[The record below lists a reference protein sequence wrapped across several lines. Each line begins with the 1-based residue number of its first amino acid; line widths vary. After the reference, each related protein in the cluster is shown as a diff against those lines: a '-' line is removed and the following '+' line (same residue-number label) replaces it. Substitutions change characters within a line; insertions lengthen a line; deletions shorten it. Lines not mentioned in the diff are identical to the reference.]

1 MLAPRLL
8 SLSPFSKTSGN
19 FDLSVEGISI
29 AAGLKLSCDPTSGHA
44 TFTCSKCSNHI
55 NSVQVH
61 VSGSHLGYDLLGLW
75 VAGGTSRRTV
85 LIIPVFRKHV

>member
-1 MLAPRLL
+1 M
-8 SLSPFSKTSGN
+8 SLFSKTSGN

-55 NSVQVH
+55 NSVRVH
-61 VSGSHLGYDLLGLW
+61 VSGSHLGYDLLGL
-75 VAGGTSRRTV
+75 
-85 LIIPVFRKHV
+85 